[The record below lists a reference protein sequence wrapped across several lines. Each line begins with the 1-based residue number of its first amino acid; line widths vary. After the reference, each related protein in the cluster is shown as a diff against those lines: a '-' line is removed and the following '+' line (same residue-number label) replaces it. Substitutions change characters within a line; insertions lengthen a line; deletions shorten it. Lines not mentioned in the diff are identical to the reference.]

1 MIGTLFNTI
10 NVVKEFI
17 KDPKQAANGYK
28 DDLIRAA
35 KGGYKNVTSPGLGA
49 VDGNIVRLVNT
60 LSVEP
65 IIFTTENAR
74 RSSAYRSSVNM
85 MLDIFSG
92 YYIQAF
98 KILTE
103 VYGLNA
109 ELSIS
114 LLNNR
119 NSVISKNNYVADLFS
134 NESFLISKEQKEK
147 NEKTDED
154 NKYKKEVN
162 TYKIPKSNG
171 VSSTD
176 DMRSWYMQRSLEIA
190 ITVGL
195 REVAETTDT
204 KTEKVVN
211 KQTTH
216 TDNYTIIIPITV
228 RAQVWEVSVDDI
240 INFME
245 PTNSIDKGFMARWR
259 EWRSGGISL
268 VDLLFARDLVAEYRK
283 NKIKDSEDIMAVL
296 NKRKVSS
303 LVKKVNH
310 GYQGFEGLY
319 SMILMSDDDM
329 VRFNSFV
336 KGDIT
341 KPKFKETLLDAASS
355 MLYCSLNDDYERAGF
370 YITDTQLETVIPFN
384 KLEKNAGKNNNN
396 DMVELVKAILSGRP
410 MTF

>member
-10 NVVKEFI
+10 GVVKDFI
-17 KDPKQAANGYK
+17 KDPKQVANTYK

-35 KGGYKNVTSPGLGA
+35 KGTYKNATSPGLGA

-134 NESFLISKEQKEK
+134 NESFLISKEQK
-147 NEKTDED
+147 T
-154 NKYKKEVN
+154 
-162 TYKIPKSNG
+162 KIETSTRPNG
-171 VSSTD
+171 ISSTD

-190 ITVGL
+190 ITVNR
-195 REVAETTDT
+195 REFVETTDDQT
-204 KTEKVVN
+204 GDITN
-211 KQTTH
+211 RQTTH
-216 TDNYTIIIPITV
+216 TNNYTMIIPITV

-283 NKIKDSEDIMAVL
+283 NKIKDSEDIMAVV
-296 NKRKVSS
+296 NKRKVTS
-303 LVKKVNH
+303 LVKKASH
-310 GYQGFEGLY
+310 GYKGFEGLY

-341 KPKFKETLLDAASS
+341 KPKFKETLLDAASA
-355 MLYCSLNDDYERAGF
+355 MLYCSLNDDYERAAF

-384 KLEKNAGKNNNN
+384 KLEKNAGKNNSN

>member
-10 NVVKEFI
+10 GIVKDFI
-17 KDPKQAANGYK
+17 KDPKQVANTYK

-35 KGGYKNVTSPGLGA
+35 KGTYKNATSPGLGMI
-49 VDGNIVRLVNT
+49 DGNIVKLVNT

-103 VYGLNA
+103 VYGLDA
-109 ELSIS
+109 ELSVS

-119 NSVISKNNYVADLFS
+119 NSVISKNNYVSDLFS
-134 NESFLISKEQKEK
+134 NESFLISKEQKA
-147 NEKTDED
+147 
-154 NKYKKEVN
+154 
-162 TYKIPKSNG
+162 KIETTTRVNG

-190 ITVGL
+190 ISVRK
-195 REVAETTDT
+195 REFVESSDGDGVT
-204 KTEKVVN
+204 N
-211 KQTTH
+211 RQTTH
-216 TDNYTIIIPITV
+216 MDNYTMIIPITV

-240 INFME
+240 LNYME

-283 NKIKDSEDIMAVL
+283 NKIKDSEDIMAVV
-296 NKRKVSS
+296 NKRKVTA
-303 LVKKVNH
+303 LVKKASH
-310 GYQGFEGLY
+310 GYKGFEGLY

-341 KPKFKETLLDAASS
+341 KPKFKETLLDAASA
-355 MLYCSLNDDYERAGF
+355 MLYCSLNDDYERAAF

-384 KLEKNAGKNNNN
+384 KLEKTAGKNSNN

>member
-1 MIGTLFNTI
+1 MIGTLFKTI
-10 NVVKEFI
+10 EVAKDFVKS
-17 KDPKQAANGYK
+17 PKEAAVK
-28 DDLIRAA
+28 HTTELIGNYANN
-35 KGGYKNVTSPGLGA
+35 KLGA
-49 VDGNIVRLVNT
+49 ADGNIVRLVNT

-74 RSSAYRSSVNM
+74 RSSAYRSAVNM

-98 KILTE
+98 HILTE
-103 VYGLNA
+103 IYKLDA
-109 ELSIS
+109 SLSIS
-114 LLNNR
+114 VLNNR
-119 NSVISKNNYVADLFS
+119 NVAISKNSYVSDLFS
-134 NESFLISKEQKEK
+134 NESFLISKEKLPSI
-147 NEKTDED
+147 
-154 NKYKKEVN
+154 V
-162 TYKIPKSNG
+162 
-171 VSSTD
+171 D
-176 DMRSWYMQRSLEIA
+176 DIRSWYGQRALEI
-190 ITVGL
+190 TVNVNGSN
-195 REVAETTDT
+195 
-204 KTEKVVN
+204 TEESKSL
-211 KQTTH
+211 
-216 TDNYTIIIPITV
+216 IIPITV

-240 INFME
+240 INYME

-283 NKIKDSEDIMAVL
+283 NKIKDSEDIMAVV
-296 NKRKVSS
+296 NKRKVTA
-303 LVKKVNH
+303 LVKKASH
-310 GYQGFEGLY
+310 GYKGFEGLY

-341 KPKFKETLLDAASS
+341 KPKFKETLLDAASA
-355 MLYCSLNDDYERAGF
+355 MLYCSLNDDYERAAF

-384 KLEKNAGKNNNN
+384 KLEKTAGKNSNN

>member
-10 NVVKEFI
+10 NVVKDFI
-17 KDPKQAANGYK
+17 KDPKATAVKHGKELIGNSANYK
-28 DDLIRAA
+28 
-35 KGGYKNVTSPGLGA
+35 LGA
-49 VDGNIVRLVNT
+49 ADGNIVRLVNS

-119 NSVISKNNYVADLFS
+119 NSLISKNNYVADLFS
-134 NESFLISKEQKEK
+134 SESFLISKEQ
-147 NEKTDED
+147 NEKTDEKSKD
-154 NKYKKEVN
+154 KKKVKTE
-162 TYKIPKSNG
+162 TSLRTDGI
-171 VSSTD
+171 SSID
-176 DMRSWYMQRSLEIA
+176 DMRSWYMQRSLEIT
-190 ITVGL
+190 ITVSK
-195 REVAETTDT
+195 REFVETTDGDNDDIT
-204 KTEKVVN
+204 N
-211 KQTTH
+211 RQTTH
-216 TDNYTIIIPITV
+216 TDKYTMIIPIIV

-283 NKIKDSEDIMAVL
+283 NKIKDSEDIMAVV
-296 NKRKVSS
+296 NKRKVTS

-310 GYQGFEGLY
+310 GYKGFEGLY

-341 KPKFKETLLDAASS
+341 KPKFKETLLDAASA
-355 MLYCSLNDDYERAGF
+355 MLYCSLNDDYERAAF